1 MTSPVEVVKGEL
13 YDIYLSTMFELRK
26 HLRRRR
32 LLIVVALA
40 VLVPLIFYATT
51 PDTAGRFAF
60 ASLTFLSILMI
71 ISAAM
76 FAGDSIS
83 GEFENK
89 TGLLLFPTP
98 QSRTSIFMGKYL
110 AALIIT
116 FLVVSLYYVIM
127 ILQTIHLYGASEIP
141 TELPQSYLTASIYVT
156 SVVSVVFFF
165 SSTLKRSMA
174 STILGFVFL
183 MLVLPVVSGVLSSQ
197 DIEPWFIVTYSGELI
212 TSVLEEG
219 SFITG
224 PGGRLSLRTFS
235 PEFGLG
241 IGVMAAY
248 TVIGF
253 VASIMIANRKGME

>member
-1 MTSPVEVVKGEL
+1 MTSPIEVMKGDL
-13 YDIYLSTMFELRK
+13 YDIYLSTIFELRK
-26 HLRRRR
+26 HFRRRR

-51 PDTAGRFAF
+51 PDTAGLFAF

-83 GEFENK
+83 GEFESK

-98 QSRTSIFMGKYL
+98 QSRTSIFVGKYI

-116 FLVVSLYYVIM
+116 FFVVSLYYVIM

-141 TELPQSYLTASIYVT
+141 KELAQSYLTASIYVT

-165 SSTLKRSMA
+165 SSILKRSMA
-174 STILGFVFL
+174 STILGFVVL

-212 TSVLEEG
+212 TSVLNEV
-219 SFITG
+219 SLFTG
-224 PGGRLSLRTFS
+224 PGGRIRLETFS

-241 IGVMAAY
+241 IGVMIAY
-248 TVIGF
+248 TVIGL
-253 VASIMIANRKGME
+253 VASIMIANRKGVE